1 MRTGIL
7 AKKLG
12 MTSFFNED
20 GSKFPATLLYV
31 EDCEVTDI
39 RNIEKN
45 NYNAVQLGI
54 INVNQNK
61 INKPQK
67 ISFAKSKTKAKKHFK
82 EFRVSEENIINI
94 GTAVNVSHFEKGQFV
109 DVTSISK
116 GKGFAGAMKR
126 HNFSGLRASHGV
138 SISHRAHGSTGNCQ
152 DPGRVFKGKKM
163 AGHQGLSQ
171 VTIQNLTILD
181 IDNDKNLI
189 IIKGS
194 VPGPENSIVRIKDSV
209 KKMVKNET

>member
-12 MTSFFNED
+12 MTSFYKED
-20 GSKFPATLLYV
+20 GSKFPATLLHV
-31 EDCEVTDI
+31 EDCEVTNV

-54 INVNQNK
+54 ININPNK

-67 ISFAKSKTKAKKHFK
+67 VSFAKSKTKPKKHFK
-82 EFRVSEENIINI
+82 EFRVSEKNILNI
-94 GTAVNVSHFEKGQFV
+94 GTTVNADHFEKGQFV

-138 SISHRAHGSTGNCQ
+138 S
-152 DPGRVFKGKKM
+152 V
-163 AGHQGLSQ
+163 
-171 VTIQNLTILD
+171 
-181 IDNDKNLI
+181 
-189 IIKGS
+189 
-194 VPGPENSIVRIKDSV
+194 
-209 KKMVKNET
+209 

>member
-67 ISFAKSKTKAKKHFK
+67 ISFAKSKTKAKKHFFYPK
-82 EFRVSEENIINI
+82 LLHSR
-94 GTAVNVSHFEKGQFV
+94 
-109 DVTSISK
+109 
-116 GKGFAGAMKR
+116 
-126 HNFSGLRASHGV
+126 
-138 SISHRAHGSTGNCQ
+138 
-152 DPGRVFKGKKM
+152 
-163 AGHQGLSQ
+163 
-171 VTIQNLTILD
+171 
-181 IDNDKNLI
+181 LI
-189 IIKGS
+189 PGS
-194 VPGPENSIVRIKDSV
+194 VLFWNRHCAI
-209 KKMVKNET
+209 NY

>member
-209 KKMVKNET
+209 KKMVKK